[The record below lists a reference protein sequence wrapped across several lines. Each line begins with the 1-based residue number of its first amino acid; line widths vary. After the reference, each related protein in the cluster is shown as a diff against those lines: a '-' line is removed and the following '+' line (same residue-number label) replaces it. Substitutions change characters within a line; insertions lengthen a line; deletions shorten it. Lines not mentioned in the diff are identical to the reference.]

1 MTDLSRLVDAPGAHS
16 LPYVDPAF
24 PERPLVLHAARP
36 RQFAADTPV
45 LFVHHGVGRNGAAYR
60 DYWLELVDEAGI
72 LAIALEF
79 PEASFPEYLWYH
91 FGNLHDEAGTPN
103 PRCAMDLW
111 HRRAAVRGVAGA
123 GRDDAPALRAVRP
136 FRRRAVRAS
145 HAVVRIS

>member
-1 MTDLSRLVDAPGAHS
+1 MTDLTCLVKAPGAHS
-16 LPYVDPAF
+16 LEYVDEAF

-36 RQFAADTPV
+36 GQFAADTPL

-60 DYWLELVDEAGI
+60 DYWLKLVDEAGI

-103 PRCAMDLW
+103 PRAQWTYGIDERLF
-111 HRRAAVRGVAGA
+111 AALQTQGVTT
-123 GRDDAPALRAVRP
+123 
-136 FRRRAVRAS
+136 RRRYGLFGHSAGG
-145 HAVVRIS
+145 